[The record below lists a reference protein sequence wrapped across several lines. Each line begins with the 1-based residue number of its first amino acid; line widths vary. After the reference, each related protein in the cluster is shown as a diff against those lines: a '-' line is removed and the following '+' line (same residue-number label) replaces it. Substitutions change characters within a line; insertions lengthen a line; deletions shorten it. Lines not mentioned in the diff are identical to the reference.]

1 MAQWQRSYDIS
12 TDAGEIVFD
21 ADYCITRDSR
31 TTPWIA
37 QAAVCP
43 PCSKGDVRANGAFI
57 SETNPYVLE
66 SHLSDGP
73 DFPALLSTCNHPSGI
88 SDTSESLL
96 PAAGATELAS
106 SSEGGRSS
114 SLSEGQ
120 FNLHSDIDV
129 TGLQVAAAAP
139 APASVSNDGS
149 YISLTRS
156 TTITTT
162 PSDRQD
168 PLMHHHILTNS
179 TPHSLTEPHPPLI
192 RKHHSDHSRSSQ
204 LGYPRPEE
212 DEETSGM
219 SSPPSTILGK

>member
-43 PCSKGDVRANGAFI
+43 PCSKRDVRANGAFI
-57 SETNPYVLE
+57 SETNPYILE

-120 FNLHSDIDV
+120 FNLHSDIDF

-149 YISLTRS
+149 YIY
-156 TTITTT
+156 I
-162 PSDRQD
+162 D
-168 PLMHHHILTNS
+168 PLNNNNNNAVGSAGSSDASSYIDQFDS
-179 TPHSLTEPHPPLI
+179 AFAYRTPPPPHQKTPLRSFSIKPI
-192 RKHHSDHSRSSQ
+192 RLSKAGGR
-204 LGYPRPEE
+204 
-212 DEETSGM
+212 
-219 SSPPSTILGK
+219 